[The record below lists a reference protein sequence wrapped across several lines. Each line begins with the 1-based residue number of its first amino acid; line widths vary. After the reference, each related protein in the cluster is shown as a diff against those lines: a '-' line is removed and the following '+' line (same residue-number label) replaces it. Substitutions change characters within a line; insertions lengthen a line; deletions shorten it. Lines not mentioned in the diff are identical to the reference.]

1 MGEPFTATDAGTSK
15 VVATVTVEA
24 ATVDEDCTAKGST
37 PAENGHLVGLEVSVT
52 PGPAA
57 PADLTVDASSFAVTA
72 ADGSSAGSAATPAA
86 ATCLTGADAFPAGP
100 LVAGKKYTG
109 IVVLDVPGTT
119 GTVTYRP
126 AAGAA
131 GGRWSF

>member
-1 MGEPFTATDAGTSK
+1 MGGAFTATDPATDE

-37 PAENGHLVGLEVSVT
+37 SAENGHLVGLKVSVT

-57 PADLTVDASSFAVTA
+57 PGDLTVNATSFAFTA
-72 ADGSSAGSAATPAA
+72 ADGTSAGSAATTAA
-86 ATCLTGADAFPAGP
+86 RTCLTDADAFPAGP
-100 LVAGKKYTG
+100 LTAGKKYTG
-109 IVVLDVPGTT
+109 VVVLDVPGTT
-119 GTVTYRP
+119 GTATYRP
-126 AAGAA
+126 AADAA